1 MIRKIRKVSI
11 LFLALSL
18 SACFGGGAEIP
29 HDNFYRLADISP
41 DIKPK
46 VSVSSP
52 FQVVAVA
59 ALKSDAL
66 HRERAIL
73 YSDAKQPLH
82 VQRYN
87 YHHWSQVP
95 NTLIQEHLIDY
106 LRKARFSPQV
116 VRYGEVVKIDARITG
131 YIKRFER
138 IIDSGEVK
146 VQVRLELQFETFG
159 DKRRHYQWIYTVE
172 QAASDRSM
180 DATVEAFSQALES
193 VYQQFLTD
201 LANVDLAS
209 VNSS

>member
-1 MIRKIRKVSI
+1 MIRKVS
-11 LFLALSL
+11 LLLLTLTL
-18 SACFGGGAEIP
+18 SACFGGSEIP
-29 HDNFYRLADISP
+29 QDNFYRLTDISP
-41 DIKPK
+41 DVKPK
-46 VSVSSP
+46 KPGSHSH

-73 YSDAKQPLH
+73 YSDEKQPLH
-82 VQRYN
+82 IQRYN

-138 IIDSGEVK
+138 VIGSGEVK
-146 VQVRLELQFETFG
+146 VQVQLELQLETLG
-159 DKRRHYQWIYTVE
+159 AKRRHYQWIYNVE

-180 DATVEAFSQALES
+180 YATVEAFSRALES

-201 LANVDLAS
+201 LTSADLT
-209 VNSS
+209 SSNPS